1 MQPAMMSS
9 GEETIQADK
18 IATPTSPVT
27 AEWIESCHNL
37 CTQLAEIGE
46 QLGQVCRTA
55 DPYFVQTGRDLQ
67 EVARETRTL
76 TESIRHAAG
85 LFAGSE
91 GEQSPL
97 DRSGQLIQNILERL
111 TRDRQEIEHELNQI
125 RELMVQ
131 IADSR
136 RINDAIDSISA
147 SFRAVRIN
155 IRIQCGAQLGKD
167 DIFKDV
173 TEDIDSLSRSLAQ
186 ITKQIKIDLSATAKN
201 LSSLERTV
209 SANLLASER
218 VAANA
223 KAVVTKAYGDI
234 SQLFSST
241 QNMMNEASRRAEVIT
256 GKVDTIVVGIQFHDS
271 LSQRTNHILKAFA
284 DVTKLC
290 TPGEQDIDPD
300 ALGSSF
306 LILELQH
313 RQLAHIIDEVSAI
326 HLRIKHS
333 FSSIGAEV
341 KGLNSILVENKSNSV
356 GSELLLAG
364 LYTSLQKALL
374 QLCELVAEGEG
385 MIDQFKSAAAET
397 RIVAGRLVEIMR
409 DVRAM
414 REETR
419 LQAVNTIIMASNL
432 GERGRTIQVLAK
444 EISALSEQT
453 SELVTNVEDLQYSV
467 NQKVESLCQSWDKY
481 SSGTSRNELEA
492 EVNRIDDSYLEVRDG
507 CRALTGQIESSRIH
521 IEDVYHSL
529 DFIQKLQ
536 EGLWAVAARIEK
548 ARDTLLPWRDRASSD
563 STEINELIQR
573 YTMEQER
580 LIHMFDRVEGEQVR
594 QDEGDIFF

>member
-1 MQPAMMSS
+1 MGA
-9 GEETIQADK
+9 GEEAIQTDK
-18 IATPTSPVT
+18 AMETASSLVA
-27 AEWIESCHNL
+27 AEWVESCRKL
-37 CTQLAEIGE
+37 CAQLAETGE
-46 QLGQVCRTA
+46 QLDRVCRTA
-55 DPYFVQTGRDLQ
+55 DPSFVRTGRDLQ
-67 EVARETRTL
+67 VIARETRTL
-76 TESIRHAAG
+76 TESIRHTAG
-85 LFAGSE
+85 LFSGGE

-97 DRSGQLIQNILERL
+97 DRSGRLIQNILDRL
-111 TRDRQEIEHELNQI
+111 ACDRQEIERELCQI
-125 RELMVQ
+125 RDLMAQ

-136 RINDAIDSISA
+136 RINDAIDTISA

-155 IRIQCGAQLGKD
+155 IRIQCGAQLGND

-173 TEDIDSLSRSLAQ
+173 TEDIDSLSRSLAR
-186 ITKQIKIDLSATAKN
+186 ITKQIKVDLSATAKN
-201 LSSLERTV
+201 LTSLERTV

-223 KAVVTKAYGDI
+223 RAVVTKAYGDI
-234 SQLFSST
+234 SQLFLST
-241 QNMMNEASRRAEVIT
+241 QNMMQEAGRRAEVIT
-256 GKVDTIVVGIQFHDS
+256 GKVDAIIVGIQFHDS

-284 DVTKLC
+284 DVAKLC
-290 TPGEQDIDPD
+290 APGEQGIDPD

-326 HLRIKHS
+326 HLRIKQS
-333 FSSIGAEV
+333 FSAIGAEV
-341 KGLNSILVENKSNSV
+341 KGLNSLLVDNKSNSV

-364 LYTSLQKALL
+364 LYASLQKALL
-374 QLCELVAEGEG
+374 QLCDLVAEGEG

-397 RIVAGRLVEIMR
+397 RNVAGRLVEIMR

-432 GERGRTIQVLAK
+432 GQRGRTIQVLAK

-453 SELVTNVEDLQYSV
+453 SELVTNVEFLQNSV
-467 NQKVESLCQSWDKY
+467 NQRVESLCQSWEKF
-481 SSGTSRNELEA
+481 SNGTGRNELQA
-492 EVNRIDDSYLEVRDG
+492 EVNSIDESYREVRDG
-507 CRALTGQIESSRIH
+507 CRALTGQIESSWRH

-536 EGLWAVAARIEK
+536 EGLWAVAARIEQ

-563 STEINELIQR
+563 RTEINQLIQR

-580 LIHMFDRVEGEQVR
+580 LIHMFDRVEGEEVR